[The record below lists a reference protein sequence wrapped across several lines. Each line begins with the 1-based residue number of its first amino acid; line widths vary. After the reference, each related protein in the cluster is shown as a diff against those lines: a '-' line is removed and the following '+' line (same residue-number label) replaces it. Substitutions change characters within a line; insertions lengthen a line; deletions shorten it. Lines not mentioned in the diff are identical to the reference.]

1 MKEVLELIIKNLVEN
16 KDAVSVSESMDKN
29 ITIFNVKVD
38 SKDMGR
44 VIGKEGKGV
53 NGIYNQDISPYSIL
67 IETGGQYNNIAE
79 VTNTMEILAS
89 VLKEYIEENPK
100 WKRKKNQIGVFVY

>member
-44 VIGKEGKGV
+44 VIEKKEKL
-53 NGIYNQDISPYSIL
+53 QKQL
-67 IETGGQYNNIAE
+67 E
-79 VTNTMEILAS
+79 
-89 VLKEYIEENPK
+89 
-100 WKRKKNQIGVFVY
+100 F

>member
-44 VIGKEGKGV
+44 VIGKEGKV
-53 NGIYNQDISPYSIL
+53 AKAIRVLMKSLAN
-67 IETGGQYNNIAE
+67 AE
-79 VTNTMEILAS
+79 
-89 VLKEYIEENPK
+89 
-100 WKRKKNQIGVFVY
+100 RKKISVHFDD